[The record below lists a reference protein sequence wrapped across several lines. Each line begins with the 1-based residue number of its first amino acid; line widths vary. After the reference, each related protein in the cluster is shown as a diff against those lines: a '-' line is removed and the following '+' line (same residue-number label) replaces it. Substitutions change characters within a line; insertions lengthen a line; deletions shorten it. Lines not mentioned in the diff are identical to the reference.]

1 MKECGCW
8 GTTERSY
15 VATSVN
21 GQQESLDPRAKHAI
35 RGAWFGFFVDMFDI
49 YLPIVVLA
57 PALIY
62 FIPSDLDASTKAI
75 ISGTIFAATLLGRPI
90 GSVIFGHFA
99 DSIGRKRTTIISVTG
114 FGVITGIMALLPGYQ
129 QWGITAVILL
139 IVLRLVDGVF
149 LGGEYTSA
157 NPLAMEY
164 SPKEKRGFYS
174 ALIMSGY
181 PLAFAAISAITTVL
195 LLFIPAGDINSP
207 YVQWGWRIPFVI
219 GSLLAFALVFY
230 YVYLVDESEIFE
242 GSGGGGSPLRQLF
255 TERENLLS
263 FLQVFVLM
271 TGFWLTLQTVAA
283 ILPGL
288 LGSQVG
294 LSQTNTTIT
303 LVVSNVVLVGGYIAS
318 GVISQRVGR
327 RSFLI
332 VYGLI
337 AAVAGTFL
345 YYLLLSA
352 PPQNLF
358 LVILLTTA
366 ITLLVVSCWGI
377 STAYINE
384 RFRTGIRASAFGIG
398 YSLAVVLPSLYAYYQ
413 AGLAAFMPLEYT
425 VLVLLAVGSLLMV
438 VGAVW
443 GPETKDVDFSEDVEA
458 ASGADDR
465 ARTAT
470 QTEPRTAPGSDGT
483 VGSS

>member
-1 MKECGCW
+1 M
-8 GTTERSY
+8 
-15 VATSVN
+15 ATAAG

-62 FIPSDLDASTKAI
+62 FVPPDLDTTTKAV
-75 ISGTIFAATLLGRPI
+75 ISGTIFAATLLGRPV

-99 DSIGRKRTTIISVTG
+99 DSIGRKRTTIISVSG
-114 FGVITGIMALLPGYQ
+114 FGVITGLMALLPGYQ
-129 QWGITAVILL
+129 QWGLAAVILL

-230 YVYLVDESEIFE
+230 YVYLVDESELFE
-242 GSGGGGSPLRQLF
+242 ESGGGGSPLRQLF

-303 LVVSNVVLVGGYIAS
+303 LVVANVVLVGGYLAS

-327 RSFLI
+327 RPFLI
-332 VYGLI
+332 VYGLV
-337 AAVAGTFL
+337 AAVVGTFL
-345 YYLLLSA
+345 YWVLLSA

-358 LVILLTTA
+358 LVILLTTV

-377 STAYINE
+377 TTAYINE
-384 RFRTGIRASAFGIG
+384 RFQTGIRASAFGIG

-413 AGLAAFMPLEYT
+413 AGLAAFMPFEYT
-425 VLVLLAVGSLLMV
+425 VLVLLVIGSLLMV

-443 GPETKDVDFSEDVEA
+443 GPETKDVDFADAAAQAAPEDERAPEA
-458 ASGADDR
+458 SREA
-465 ARTAT
+465 
-470 QTEPRTAPGSDGT
+470 PRTAPGTDHT

>member
-1 MKECGCW
+1 MVHGR
-8 GTTERSY
+8 RSY
-15 VATSVN
+15 MATAAS

-62 FIPSDLDASTKAI
+62 FVPPDLDAVTKAVI
-75 ISGTIFAATLLGRPI
+75 GGTIFAATLLGRPI
-90 GSVIFGHFA
+90 GSFIFGHFA

-114 FGVITGIMALLPGYQ
+114 FGVITLLMALLPGYE
-129 QWGITAVILL
+129 QWGLAAVILL

-181 PLAFAAISAITTVL
+181 PLAFAAISALTTVL

-230 YVYLVDESEIFE
+230 YVRFVNESELFE
-242 GSGGGGSPLRQLF
+242 EGGGAQAPLRQLF
-255 TERENLLS
+255 TERENLMS

-288 LGSQVG
+288 LSSPVG
-294 LSQTNTTIT
+294 LSKTNTTIT
-303 LVVSNVVLVGGYIAS
+303 LVVANVVLVGGYLAS

-327 RSFLI
+327 RPFLI
-332 VYGLI
+332 VFGLI
-337 AAVAGTFL
+337 AAGGGTVL
-345 YYLLLSA
+345 YLGLFSA
-352 PPQNLF
+352 PPQSLL
-358 LVILLTTA
+358 LVIALTTI

-384 RFRTGIRASAFGIG
+384 RFQTGIRASAFGIG

-413 AGLAAFMPLEYT
+413 AALAAFMPFEYT
-425 VLVLLAVGSLLMV
+425 VLVLLVIGALLMV

-443 GPETKDVDFSEDVEA
+443 GPETKDVDFADAAAQAAPEDKRAPEA
-458 ASGADDR
+458 SR
-465 ARTAT
+465 E
-470 QTEPRTAPGSDGT
+470 EPRTAPGTDHT

>member
-1 MKECGCW
+1 V
-8 GTTERSY
+8 S
-15 VATSVN
+15 
-21 GQQESLDPRAKHAI
+21 
-35 RGAWFGFFVDMFDI
+35 
-49 YLPIVVLA
+49 
-57 PALIY
+57 
-62 FIPSDLDASTKAI
+62 
-75 ISGTIFAATLLGRPI
+75 
-90 GSVIFGHFA
+90 
-99 DSIGRKRTTIISVTG
+99 G
-114 FGVITGIMALLPGYQ
+114 FGVITGLMALLPGYQ

-164 SPKEKRGFYS
+164 SPKEKRGFNS

-327 RSFLI
+327 RRFLI

-425 VLVLLAVGSLLMV
+425 VLVLLLVGALLMV
-438 VGAVW
+438 VGAAW

-458 ASGADDR
+458 SGAGDR
-465 ARTAT
+465 ARTT
-470 QTEPRTAPGSDGT
+470 SPTEPRTAPGSDGT

>member
-1 MKECGCW
+1 M
-8 GTTERSY
+8 
-15 VATSVN
+15 ATAAS
-21 GQQESLDPRAKHAI
+21 GQQESLHPRAKHAI

-62 FIPSDLDASTKAI
+62 FVPPDLDTTTKAV
-75 ISGTIFAATLLGRPI
+75 ISGTIFAATLLGRPV
-90 GSVIFGHFA
+90 GSFIFGHFA
-99 DSIGRKRTTIISVTG
+99 DSIGRKRTTIISVSG
-114 FGVITGIMALLPGYQ
+114 FGVITLLMALLPGYQ
-129 QWGITAVILL
+129 QWGLAAVILL
-139 IVLRLVDGVF
+139 VVLRLVDGVF

-181 PLAFAAISAITTVL
+181 PLAFAAISALTTVL

-230 YVYLVDESEIFE
+230 YVYLVDESELFE
-242 GSGGGGSPLRQLF
+242 EGGGGGESPLKQLF

-303 LVVSNVVLVGGYIAS
+303 LVVANVVLVGGYLAS

-327 RSFLI
+327 RPFLI

-337 AAVAGTFL
+337 AAVVGTFL
-345 YYLLLSA
+345 YWVLLSA

-358 LVILLTTA
+358 LVILLTTV

-377 STAYINE
+377 TTAYINE
-384 RFRTGIRASAFGIG
+384 RFQTGIRASAFGIG

-413 AGLAAFMPLEYT
+413 AGLAAFMPFEYT
-425 VLVLLAVGSLLMV
+425 VLVLLVIGSLLMV

-443 GPETKDVDFSEDVEA
+443 GPETKDVDFADAAAQAAPEDKRAPEA
-458 ASGADDR
+458 SR
-465 ARTAT
+465 E
-470 QTEPRTAPGSDGT
+470 EPRTAPGTDHT

>member
-1 MKECGCW
+1 M
-8 GTTERSY
+8 
-15 VATSVN
+15 ATAAS
-21 GQQESLDPRAKHAI
+21 GQQESLGPRAKHAI

-62 FIPSDLDASTKAI
+62 FIPPDLDTTTKAV
-75 ISGTIFAATLLGRPI
+75 ISGTIFAATLLGRPV
-90 GSVIFGHFA
+90 GSFIFGHFA

-114 FGVITGIMALLPGYQ
+114 FGVITLLMALLPGYE
-129 QWGITAVILL
+129 QWGLAAVILL
-139 IVLRLVDGVF
+139 VVLRLVDGVF

-181 PLAFAAISAITTVL
+181 PLAFAAISALTTVL

-219 GSLLAFALVFY
+219 GALLAFALVFY
-230 YVYLVDESEIFE
+230 YVYLVDESELFE
-242 GSGGGGSPLRQLF
+242 EGGGGGESPLRQLF
-255 TERENLLS
+255 TQRENLLS

-271 TGFWLTLQTVAA
+271 TGFWLSLQTVAA

-294 LSQTNTTIT
+294 LSQTSTTIT
-303 LVVSNVVLVGGYIAS
+303 LVVANLVLVGGYLAS

-327 RSFLI
+327 RPFLI
-332 VYGLI
+332 AYGLI
-337 AAVAGTFL
+337 SAVVGTFL
-345 YYLLLSA
+345 YWLLLSA
-352 PPQNLF
+352 PPQSLF
-358 LVILLTTA
+358 LVILLATI

-377 STAYINE
+377 TTAYINE
-384 RFRTGIRASAFGIG
+384 RFQTGIRASAFGIG

-413 AGLAAFMPLEYT
+413 AALAAFMPFEYT
-425 VLVLLAVGSLLMV
+425 VLVLLVIGALLMV

-443 GPETKDVDFSEDVEA
+443 GPETKDVDFSAEVQAAPEDERAPEA
-458 ASGADDR
+458 SR
-465 ARTAT
+465 E
-470 QTEPRTAPGSDGT
+470 EPRTAPGTDPT